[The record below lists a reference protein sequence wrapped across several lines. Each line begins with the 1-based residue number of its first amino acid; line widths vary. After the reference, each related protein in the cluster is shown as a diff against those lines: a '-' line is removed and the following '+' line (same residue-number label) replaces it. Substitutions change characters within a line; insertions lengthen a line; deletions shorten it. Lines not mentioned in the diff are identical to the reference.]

1 MGGCLSK
8 KSAPG
13 VASGA
18 PQAPAVRKGRR
29 RKKNA
34 TVAFQLQDGITIPGV
49 SSEGDLRRFQHDPST
64 SQVTPEMD
72 DTDKSSV
79 DTASIYGTPAGTP
92 RGRMT
97 RLLSKLTSC
106 IRASFRVSCPGCLVG
121 AFGISLVDIF
131 R

>member
-13 VASGA
+13 AASSA

-34 TVAFQLQDGITIPGV
+34 TVAFQLQDGITIQGV
-49 SSEGDLRRFQHDPST
+49 SSEGDLSRFQHDPST

-97 RLLSKLTSC
+97 RLLSELTSC
-106 IRASFRVSCPGCLVG
+106 IRASFRVFLSGV
-121 AFGISLVDIF
+121 FGRSFWD
-131 R
+131 